1 MLKLWEFLKS
11 YSRTLIFIV
20 LEVCALYLYAH
31 STSLA
36 QARLLAA
43 SNAGI
48 NGINKA
54 VSEVNAYFSL
64 KTENEELN
72 ETLAE
77 YVNIYGITPSSD
89 SSKTKSL
96 QLPADHPV
104 LPYIFSDAHIIR
116 NTISKRDN
124 YFVIDKGVRDGIEP
138 DMAIIT
144 PAGEAVGY
152 VIDCTERFSICMSM
166 LNSKFSLGGMLKN
179 KDYFGFLEW
188 KGDDYRHIKLNDI
201 PVYADVAQ
209 GDTILST
216 ISFRFP
222 PDIMIGTVTEFK
234 VAENITNYEVKLRLA
249 ADFSRL
255 RNVLVVKYHHSEEL
269 KGVETAIEILSKE

>member
-1 MLKLWEFLKS
+1 MLKLWEFLNR

-20 LEVCALYLYAH
+20 LEVCALSLYAH

-54 VSEVNAYFSL
+54 VSGVGAYFGL
-64 KTENEELN
+64 KEENKEL
-72 ETLAE
+72 TGKIAE
-77 YVNIYGITPSSD
+77 YANLYGIMPSD
-89 SSKTKSL
+89 SIFTETADLSISPDINPYLFTK
-96 QLPADHPV
+96 ARV
-104 LPYIFSDAHIIR
+104 IR
-116 NTISKRDN
+116 NTISKHN
-124 YFVIDKGVRDGIEP
+124 NFFVIDKGIRDGMEP

-144 PAGEAVGY
+144 LKGEAVGY
-152 VIDCTERFSICMSM
+152 IVECSERFSICMSM
-166 LNSKFSLGGMLKN
+166 LNSKFSLGGMLKD

-188 KGDDYRHIKLNDI
+188 DGDDYRHIKLNDI
-201 PVYADVAQ
+201 PVYADIVR

-222 PDIMIGTVTEFK
+222 PNIMIGTVTDFK
-234 VAENITNYEVKLRLA
+234 VAENITNYEVKLRLS

-255 RNVLVVKYHHSEEL
+255 KNVLVVKYHHSDEL
-269 KGVETAIEILSKE
+269 KNIEKAMENLEKQQ